1 MGCPRY
7 IRLPPVSDRRTG
19 IAECLKL
26 ARSRLTL
33 RNVVPLGIDRR
44 NRPVL
49 NFDASFP
56 IKFDAVRGLL
66 RQILVEERRQLA
78 EVLLRL
84 GRAGIAGILSMRL
97 ALEHVEISDDVGL
110 TQLAM
115 HAYRVG
121 QEQVTRARCENGRRE
136 NRTGRHRLAKVAD
149 PSGHGRGGAQYES
162 SRSAVGRHT
171 LKLTIVMAAT
181 LLSGI
186 VPAFGGGLKELSWGG
201 L

>member
-1 MGCPRY
+1 MR
-7 IRLPPVSDRRTG
+7 
-19 IAECLKL
+19 
-26 ARSRLTL
+26 RSRLSST
-33 RNVVPLGIDRR
+33 
-44 NRPVL
+44 
-49 NFDASFP
+49 
-56 IKFDAVRGLL
+56 DAVRGLL

-136 NRTGRHRLAKVAD
+136 TGQVAID
-149 PSGHGRGGAQYES
+149 WR
-162 SRSAVGRHT
+162 
-171 LKLTIVMAAT
+171 KLRILQVMAGAAPNTSRADQLWGAT
-181 LLSGI
+181 H
-186 VPAFGGGLKELSWGG
+186 
-201 L
+201 